1 MDRKMQNITY
11 KFRLYPNKE
20 QEEKLLWTLE
30 KCRLVYNDML
40 AGLNG
45 QRKPNRMELQAMLP
59 KLKEQYPEL
68 KDVYSKVLQYEVY
81 RLFSNLKGLGELKK
95 KGRKV
100 GRLRFKGRG
109 WFKTMTYNQSG
120 FRIIGTNTRLDRLHL
135 SKIGDIPIMVHR
147 EIKGDVKQIT
157 VKRHCSGKWYAN
169 VVTERNN
176 KKHDKKISS
185 VIGIDKGIKYFLT
198 DTDGRQIENSQFL
211 KNSLKKLR
219 REQRRLSR
227 KKKKSSNYNKQRI
240 KVARVHEQITN
251 QRIDFLHKLS
261 RSYIDN
267 YDMIAIEN
275 LNIKNMVRNH
285 HLARSISDVSWSAF
299 DNMLFYKA
307 ENAGK
312 TVIGVDPKGTS
323 QEYKYGDDLD
333 RDYNSS
339 INILER
345 GIAKLPK
352 GLREVTPVEIEPL
365 RKLQL
370 VSASSVIETGS
381 LFQNHK

>member
-95 KGRKV
+95 KGRRV

-120 FRIIGTNTRLDRLHL
+120 FRIIGTDTRLDRLHL

-157 VKRHCSGKWYAN
+157 VKRHSSSKWYACISAEKDN
-169 VVTERNN
+169 SKQIN
-176 KKHDKKISS
+176 KITN
-185 VIGIDKGIKYFLT
+185 VIGMDKGTKYFLT
-198 DTDGRQIENSQFL
+198 DSDGRQIENPHYL
-211 KNSLKKLR
+211 KKSLKKLKK
-219 REQRRLSR
+219 EQQRLAR
-227 KKKKSSNYNKQRI
+227 KEKKSSNHNKQRI
-240 KVARVHEQITN
+240 KVVRAYERITN
-251 QRIDFLHKLS
+251 QRVDFSHKLS
-261 RSYIDN
+261 RFYVDN
-267 YDMIAIEN
+267 YDMIAIEK
-275 LNIKNMVRNH
+275 LNVSRMIRNH
-285 HLARSISDVSWSAF
+285 CLARSISDVAWSMF

-323 QEYKYGDDLD
+323 QEYKYGNDLD

-365 RKLQL
+365 QKLETI
-370 VSASSVIETGS
+370 SASSVIETGS

>member
-95 KGRKV
+95 KGRRV
-100 GRLRFKGRG
+100 GRLRFKGMG
-109 WFKTMTYNQSG
+109 WFKTFTYNQSG
-120 FRIIGTNTRLDRLHL
+120 FRIIGTDTRLDRLHL

-157 VKRHCSGKWYAN
+157 VKRHSSSKWYACISAEKDNSKQINKITN
-169 VVTERNN
+169 VV
-176 KKHDKKISS
+176 
-185 VIGIDKGIKYFLT
+185 GMDKGIKYFLT
-198 DTDGRQIENSQFL
+198 DSDGRQIENPHYL
-211 KNSLKKLR
+211 KKSLKKLKK
-219 REQRRLSR
+219 EQQRLAR
-227 KKKKSSNYNKQRI
+227 KEKKSSNHNKQRI
-240 KVARVHEQITN
+240 KVVRAYERITN
-251 QRIDFLHKLS
+251 QRVDFSHKLS
-261 RSYIDN
+261 RFYVDN
-267 YDMIAIEN
+267 YDMIAIEK
-275 LNIKNMVRNH
+275 LNVSRMIRNH
-285 HLARSISDVSWSAF
+285 CLARSISDVAWSMF

-365 RKLQL
+365 QKLETI
-370 VSASSVIETGS
+370 SASLIIETGS